1 MRTSTTIWNART
13 TTKTAAAS
21 SSELD
26 AEAPVPADQ
35 QRDAGGE
42 RDHGGDCRGSAE
54 TLRSLVTLGRRMQP
68 RTLDLH
74 IDDLC
79 ARHGIRRVAGRGR
92 AVVIRVRH
100 RDGRTERRLEIRVP
114 PVRGQVS
121 YFVALHEIGHLVGQG
136 RSGRRLESEEAA
148 WRFALAEALVA
159 PTDTHAPPDRQ
170 AAAVVRD
177 LGRAACPPAP
187 AALRSPCKRPVLG
200 LARLARG
207 LRVPGR
213 E

>member
-1 MRTSTTIWNART
+1 M
-13 TTKTAAAS
+13 
-21 SSELD
+21 
-26 AEAPVPADQ
+26 
-35 QRDAGGE
+35 
-42 RDHGGDCRGSAE
+42 
-54 TLRSLVTLGRRMQP
+54 LVTLARKMQP

-74 IDDLC
+74 IDDMC

-159 PTDTHAPPDRQ
+159 PTDTTRRRIGKRLRSYVTWAELRARRRRPPFI
-170 AAAVVRD
+170 
-177 LGRAACPPAP
+177 PPANDP
-187 AALRSPCKRPVLG
+187 FWDL
-200 LARLARG
+200 LAWLE
-207 LRVPGR
+207 V
-213 E
+213 